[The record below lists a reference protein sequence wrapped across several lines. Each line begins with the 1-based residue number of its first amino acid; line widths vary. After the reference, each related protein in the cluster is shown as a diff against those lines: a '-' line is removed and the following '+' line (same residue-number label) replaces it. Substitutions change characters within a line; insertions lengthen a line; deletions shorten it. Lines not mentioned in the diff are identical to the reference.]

1 MDRVVPPFPVN
12 ANHSHQSCGVLGT
25 FHQHSPGRE
34 RYSNLATFAC
44 IVYRW
49 NWSFQLVPRHH

>member
-12 ANHSHQSCGVLGT
+12 ANHSHESCGVLGG

-34 RYSNLATFAC
+34 GYAKLATLAC

-49 NWSFQLVPRHH
+49 NRIFQLVPRHH